1 MDLFQNFNSINELYN
16 IISLL
21 IPEGTEKEYELD
33 GTKIHIS
40 RKDGKISIFTSKDVN
55 VFDDSSIKE
64 EIKEFKENINNL
76 DDDIFVDSFEKVK
89 EVIDV
94 KRFNELLDYDNF
106 TESEA
111 YEIEGMLS
119 YFSQVVYELIT
130 EKIEKLKESRDNF

>member
-40 RKDGKISIFTSKDVN
+40 RKDGKISIFASKDVN
-55 VFDDSSIKE
+55 VFDDSSVKE